1 MKEIFSKRLKSARIR
16 AGLSMDELVVRMGNS
31 ISKNAISKYEQ
42 GEMMADSKV
51 MSSLA
56 KALDVKFDYFFR
68 PFSIEIGEIDFRK
81 KSRLSKKELASIRQK
96 ATDLIERYI
105 EVEQFLNIQSDF
117 VNPLQ
122 GTVIQSAEQVEI
134 AAEKLL
140 YEWKLSF
147 NGLPNVIDMLED
159 HEIKVIEIEAH
170 EDFDGLSGWADGKY
184 PVVVVNST
192 FPADRKRL
200 TVLHELGH
208 LLLSF
213 DSQFTPRDIEHLC
226 FRFGGALLIPQGTFI
241 KEIGE
246 IRSQFSIPELRLY
259 KSTYGISVQALMA
272 RAKQLNVISEAYYL
286 RFRKWINNDKKEEKL
301 GLYPGNEEAVR
312 FKQLVYRAASEEII
326 SMSKAANIS
335 NQKLAE
341 FRKEFLAL

>member
-16 AGLSMDELVVRMGNS
+16 AGLSMDELVERMGNT

-42 GEMMADSKV
+42 GKMMADSKV

-56 KALDVKFDYFFR
+56 KALDIKFDYFFR

-81 KSRLSKKELASIRQK
+81 KSKLSKTELASIRQK
-96 ATDLIERYI
+96 ASDLIERYI
-105 EVEQFLNIQSDF
+105 EVEQFLNIQFDF

-122 GTVIQSAEQVEI
+122 GTVIRSAEHVEV

-170 EDFDGLSGWADGKY
+170 EDFDGLSGWANGRY

-213 DSQFTPRDIEHLC
+213 DPQFTPRDIEHLC
-226 FRFGGALLIPQGTFI
+226 FQFGGALLIPRGTFK

-259 KSTYGISVQALMA
+259 KATYGISVQALMA
-272 RAKQLNVISEAYYL
+272 RAKQLNVISDAFYL
-286 RFRKWINNDKKEEKL
+286 YFRKWINNDKKEEKL
-301 GLYPGNEEAVR
+301 GHYLGNEEAVR